1 MQRRGHAAVPGQP
14 AKRGPSGPARRARRT
29 RDEFGIIDSNR
40 PTFSCDR
47 RGCTRA
53 GARRVFEFEHTE
65 LRCGAHHHRSAR
77 HRSTTGGELRRC
89 ARVVCADRWA
99 AVTRCDADRELHG
112 QIQARGRII
121 AGVSADTLLF
131 GYRNPLTGSLEGFD
145 IDLIHQV
152 SQAIFGDPN
161 RVEYKVVTY
170 AQRIPSLLD
179 GSVDIVADV
188 MTVNCARWQQIAFS
202 SQYFQAGQ
210 KVLVRRD
217 STATRIEDLDG
228 TRMCAATGSTNIDNL
243 KNYPNITAVP
253 VDDIS
258 DCMVLFQ
265 QGTVDSVTGDDT
277 VLQGFK
283 VQDPYTTIIGPPI
296 TDEPY
301 GLGIARTH
309 PEFVQFVNAVLQRM
323 RVDGTW
329 KQMYARWLQPTGA
342 VPEPPPALYG
352 RAS

>member
-1 MQRRGHAAVPGQP
+1 MKTAGAPLVVAFVLLLGACSSSSSPDSASVPTTTAVPVTAAP
-14 AKRGPSGPARRARRT
+14 PVV
-29 RDEFGIIDSNR
+29 D
-40 PTFSCDR
+40 
-47 RGCTRA
+47 
-53 GARRVFEFEHTE
+53 
-65 LRCGAHHHRSAR
+65 CGNPVASYAP
-77 HRSTTGGELRRC
+77 TGGLPSPG
-89 ARVVCADRWA
+89 AMPAGSFMA
-99 AVTRCDADRELHG
+99 

-145 IDLIHQV
+145 IDLVHQV

-170 AQRIPSLLD
+170 AQRIPALLD

-202 SQYFQAGQ
+202 SQYFEAGQ
-210 KVLVRRD
+210 KVLVRSD
-217 STATRIEDLDG
+217 SPATGIDDLDG
-228 TRMCAATGSTNIDNL
+228 TRMCVANGSTNIEEL
-243 KNYPNITAVP
+243 KKYPKITAVP

-265 QGTVDSVTGDDT
+265 QGTVASVTGDDT
-277 VLQGFK
+277 VLQGFV
-283 VQDPYTTIIGPPI
+283 VQDPYTKIIGGAL
-296 TDEPY
+296 TEEPY

-309 PEFVQFVNAVLQRM
+309 PEFVQFVNSVLARM

-329 KQMYARWLQPTGA
+329 KQMYGRWLQPTGA
-342 VPEPPPALYG
+342 APEPPAALYG
-352 RAS
+352 RAP

>member
-1 MQRRGHAAVPGQP
+1 MTSSGSSIRTGRRSRAIAGVALALVLGACSSSSTPSFDAVPTTTAPPVTAAPPVVNCGD
-14 AKRGPSGPARRARRT
+14 ARA
-29 RDEFGIIDSNR
+29 SYA
-40 PTFSCDR
+40 P
-47 RGCTRA
+47 
-53 GARRVFEFEHTE
+53 
-65 LRCGAHHHRSAR
+65 
-77 HRSTTGGELRRC
+77 TGGLPSPG
-89 ARVVCADRWA
+89 AMP
-99 AVTRCDADRELHG
+99 TGSFMG

-352 RAS
+352 RAP

>member
-1 MQRRGHAAVPGQP
+1 MSAALWARGCGRCSRAIAGAAISLLLGACSGSSGTAKFEAVPTTTTTPPTTAAPP
-14 AKRGPSGPARRARRT
+14 AVDCGNPVASYAPAGGLPSPGAM
-29 RDEFGIIDSNR
+29 
-40 PTFSCDR
+40 PTGSFM
-47 RGCTRA
+47 A
-53 GARRVFEFEHTE
+53 
-65 LRCGAHHHRSAR
+65 
-77 HRSTTGGELRRC
+77 
-89 ARVVCADRWA
+89 
-99 AVTRCDADRELHG
+99 

-145 IDLIHQV
+145 IDLVHQV

-202 SQYFQAGQ
+202 SQYFDAGQ

-217 STATRIEDLDG
+217 SPATRIEDLDG

-243 KNYPNITAVP
+243 KNYPKITAVP

-296 TDEPY
+296 TSEPY

-309 PEFVQFVNAVLQRM
+309 PEFVQFVNSVLARM
-323 RVDGTW
+323 RLDGTW

-342 VPEPPPALYG
+342 VPEPPPPLYG
-352 RAS
+352 RTP

>member
-1 MQRRGHAAVPGQP
+1 MRRAVRARGFSQSSSETGPVRPGPPGPRGQVMRRAVRARGFTAGVVAIALGACSGSSGTQTFDAVPTTIAVTPTTAPPPVDCGI
-14 AKRGPSGPARRARRT
+14 AVASYAPSGGLPSPGAMPS
-29 RDEFGIIDSNR
+29 G
-40 PTFSCDR
+40 TFM
-47 RGCTRA
+47 
-53 GARRVFEFEHTE
+53 E
-65 LRCGAHHHRSAR
+65 
-77 HRSTTGGELRRC
+77 
-89 ARVVCADRWA
+89 
-99 AVTRCDADRELHG
+99 

-131 GYRNPLTGSLEGFD
+131 GYRNPLSGNLEGFD
-145 IDLIHQV
+145 IDLVHQV

-170 AQRIPSLLD
+170 AQRIPALLD

-188 MTVNCARWQQIAFS
+188 MTVNCTRWQQIAFS
-202 SQYFQAGQ
+202 SQYFDAGQ

-217 STATRIEDLDG
+217 SVAATIDDLDG
-228 TRMCAATGSTNIDNL
+228 TRMCAATGSTNIDEL
-243 KNYPNITAVP
+243 KNHPKITAVP

-283 VQDPYTTIIGPPI
+283 VQDPYTKIIGPAI
-296 TDEPY
+296 TSEPY

-309 PEFVQFVNAVLQRM
+309 PEFVQFVNSVLQRM

-329 KQMYARWLQPTGA
+329 KQMYSRWLQPTGP
-342 VPEPPPALYG
+342 VPEPPPAVYG
-352 RAS
+352 RNR